1 MKDLFVFLAL
11 SCVIWLAG
19 IFFKRKP
26 LENCQFMSISH
37 TNICRAV
44 AAIIIILQHVAGGFG
59 VRYFTP
65 LGGIGVAMFL
75 ILSGYGLNESYK
87 RKKTEGYWKTK
98 IIRVLIPYLIVSIVV
113 TSVEFLCGSK
123 VEIPYYWYLDFILFW
138 YIIFYLIIKVPRLY
152 TKRYWILGIA
162 GIVIFITCSG
172 LRAEQAISFLIGIW
186 ISDNYEKARKTFTNN
201 GVLVILMITGIV
213 FLMMKQIPT
222 IRIQGGETLLWK
234 SIQFVMKLSF
244 AMAFIGLAYRFRM
257 LFNNGFIVFAG
268 KISYELYLVH
278 YRLLS
283 LPQKG
288 IRGMCAFLG
297 LSIVGAW
304 IINKISS
311 YIKKKVC

>member
-1 MKDLFVFLAL
+1 MKNLFVFMTLL
-11 SCVIWLAG
+11 CVIWLVG
-19 IFFKRKP
+19 VFFKRKS

-59 VRYFTP
+59 VRYLTP

-87 RKKTEGYWKTK
+87 KKKTEGYWKTK
-98 IIRVLIPYLIVSIVV
+98 IIRVLIPYLIVCIAVI
-113 TSVEFLCGSK
+113 SVQLLYNLK
-123 VEIPYYWYLDFILFW
+123 MQIPYYWYLDFILFW

-162 GIVIFITCSG
+162 GIVIFIICTG
-172 LRAEQAISFLIGIW
+172 LRAEQALSFLIGIW

-213 FLMMKQIPT
+213 FLMMKQIPV
-222 IRIQGGETLLWK
+222 IRIHVGETLLWK
-234 SIQFVMKLSF
+234 SIQLVMKLSF

-257 LFNNGFIVFAG
+257 LFNNGVIVFAS

-288 IRGMCAFLG
+288 IWGMCAFLG

-304 IINKISS
+304 VINKISS
-311 YIKKKVC
+311 YIKEKVC